1 MVGDNAFALSDARKN
16 CTDKDYEKIIV
27 RKSIKIIGMKEEDN
41 CYYEMRLQW
50 VFGSIHFDIH
60 ISKVCNR

>member
-16 CTDKDYEKIIV
+16 CTDKDYEKIIM

-41 CYYEMRLQW
+41 CYYEMRLQ
-50 VFGSIHFDIH
+50 
-60 ISKVCNR
+60 